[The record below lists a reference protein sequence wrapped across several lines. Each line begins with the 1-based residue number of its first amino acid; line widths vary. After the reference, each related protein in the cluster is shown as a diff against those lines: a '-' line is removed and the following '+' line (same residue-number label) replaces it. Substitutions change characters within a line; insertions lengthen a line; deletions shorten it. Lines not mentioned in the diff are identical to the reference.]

1 MSEPNGFD
9 IRYTEETDYL
19 FLENLFL
26 DEMSFDP
33 FPFEFE
39 QKDQALK
46 NWIGYSK
53 YKASLTGT
61 LQNIPC
67 AIGTL
72 FLMPYKK
79 VAHHCSF
86 YLIVD
91 PSYRNQGIGTSMVKN
106 LLHLARERFKLE
118 SMHVEIYEP
127 NPLMSIVKK
136 LNFEEFARQDGFLKI
151 GTCTKPRVLLEHF
164 FIKN

>member
-1 MSEPNGFD
+1 MIEPVGFD
-9 IRYTEETDYL
+9 IRYTEEADYP

-26 DEMSFDP
+26 DEVSFDP
-33 FPFEFE
+33 FPFEFA
-39 QKDQALK
+39 QKEQALK

-61 LQNIPC
+61 IENEPC

-91 PSYRNQGIGTSMVKN
+91 PTYRNQGIGMAMVRN
-106 LLHLARERFKLE
+106 LLHLAKSRFRLE
-118 SMHVEIYEP
+118 SVHVEIYEP
-127 NPLMSIVKK
+127 NPLLSIVKK
-136 LNFEEFARQDGFLKI
+136 LGFEEFARQDGFLKI
-151 GTCTKPRVLLEHF
+151 ASCTKPRVLLEHF
-164 FIKN
+164 FT